1 MKICKTREIGLLC
14 CLPLKY
20 QQNQPLPL
28 LRSLNSSLCDL
39 YCTIDAPVIKLQYTR
54 YAIKLHLSA
63 RAPLTNVEAVAAN
76 VNWKKNFDWRYFGI
90 LIPRLDS
97 HYLFEINS
105 FEHCLRSKILHRN
118 HYHVRPM

>member
-1 MKICKTREIGLLC
+1 MLDQGNLIVMLFTPKILTK
-14 CLPLKY
+14 
-20 QQNQPLPL
+20 
-28 LRSLNSSLCDL
+28 SNSSLIIDPRILCDL

-97 HYLFEINS
+97 HYLFEIN
-105 FEHCLRSKILHRN
+105 
-118 HYHVRPM
+118 